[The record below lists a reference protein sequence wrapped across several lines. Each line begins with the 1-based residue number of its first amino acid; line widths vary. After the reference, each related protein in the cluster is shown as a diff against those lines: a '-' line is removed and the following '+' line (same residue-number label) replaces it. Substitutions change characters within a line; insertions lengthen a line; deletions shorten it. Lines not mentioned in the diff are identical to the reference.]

1 MITKKYSTT
10 LPLKDYL
17 TIKISTNIFQIHYTT
32 TNTKKIHQQ
41 SYIVCKKQTQQPY
54 KSKITHQTKQ
64 SIQQQINQN
73 IFNTYFTIQQTKQKN
88 TNQQTTKNYYAK

>member
-32 TNTKKIHQQ
+32 TNTK
-41 SYIVCKKQTQQPY
+41 
-54 KSKITHQTKQ
+54 
-64 SIQQQINQN
+64 
-73 IFNTYFTIQQTKQKN
+73 NTSTIIYCLQKN
-88 TNQQTTKNYYAK
+88 KHNNHTNPK